1 MQQNM
6 GSIEF
11 ESRREVDV
19 LQNVIEIAIADGHL
33 NEEELE
39 VAKRTSAVLEAMYLS
54 W

>member
-19 LQNVIEIAIADGHL
+19 LQNVIEKAIANGKL

-39 VAKRTSAVLEAMYLS
+39 VAKKASAVLEAIYLS

>member
-6 GSIEF
+6 GSMEF

-19 LQNVIEIAIADGHL
+19 LQNVIEKAL
-33 NEEELE
+33 NGKDLNDEERD
-39 VAKRTSAVLEAMYLS
+39 VAEKTSAVLEAIYLS